1 MLCALF
7 FKMRG
12 SQWAGEG
19 FVFNRTWLTPF
30 MSRTVMMLAMVDG
43 GKFWPFGW
51 RCYPLL
57 VSLFHSAGSVFSY
70 VLIEF
75 VTMNMPGFGRCGES
89 VKIMVDGMDD
99 F

>member
-1 MLCALF
+1 
-7 FKMRG
+7 
-12 SQWAGEG
+12 
-19 FVFNRTWLTPF
+19 
-30 MSRTVMMLAMVDG
+30 MSKIVMMLAMVDE

-57 VSLFHSAGSVFSY
+57 VSLFHLAGSVFSH

-75 VTMNMPGFGRCGES
+75 VTMNMPGFGCCGES
-89 VKIMVDGMDD
+89 VKIMVYGMDD

>member
-1 MLCALF
+1 
-7 FKMRG
+7 
-12 SQWAGEG
+12 
-19 FVFNRTWLTPF
+19 
-30 MSRTVMMLAMVDG
+30 MSRIVMMLAMVDE

-51 RCYPLL
+51 RCYLLL
-57 VSLFHSAGSVFSY
+57 VSLFHSADSVFSY